1 MERGME
7 LAIALILLA
16 VGVVLEHGR
25 QAEPDRIRVTI
36 DRQR

>member
-1 MERGME
+1 ME

-25 QAEPDRIRVTI
+25 QAEQDRIRVHI
-36 DRQR
+36 DRER